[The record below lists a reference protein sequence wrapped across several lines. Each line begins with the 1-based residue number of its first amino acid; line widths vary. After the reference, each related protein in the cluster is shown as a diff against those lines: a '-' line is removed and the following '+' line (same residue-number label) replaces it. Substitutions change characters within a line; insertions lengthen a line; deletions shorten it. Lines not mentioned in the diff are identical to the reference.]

1 MKKII
6 YFLKDFRKRTSA
18 DTAEA
23 IDCAIEI
30 VKKQKPERVLEFTV
44 PVFTTNGHHEEV
56 NVNSCPTCFQTVERT
71 EFCPHCGQRLM
82 WKDAAGHRQKSARL
96 RFEQRLLRDVSQRK

>member
-1 MKKII
+1 MDIEKII

-30 VKKQKPERVLEFTV
+30 VKKQRPESALEFTV

-56 NVNSCPTCFQTVERT
+56 NVNSCPTCFQTVEHT
-71 EFCPHCGQRLM
+71 EFCPHCGQRLI
-82 WKDAAGHRQKSARL
+82 WKDSDGLVTRG
-96 RFEQRLLRDVSQRK
+96 